1 LIKSVTDYV
10 FLKDYIENHRELF
23 PDNLVLIN
31 NMELFSKKLIEF
43 GKIFVFYQ
51 NNQVPAGLI
60 AGYMNDLN
68 TKKSYISLLFVER
81 EYSKN
86 GIASQLVKFF
96 EKKAKEM
103 GMSYL
108 EVKAIKNNDVAVN
121 FYLKNK
127 FLLKDELDN
136 ERLLFYKK
144 I

>member
-1 LIKSVTDYV
+1 MIKSVTDYV

>member
-1 LIKSVTDYV
+1 MIKSVTDYV

-86 GIASQLVKFF
+86 GIASQLVKLF